1 MIVAHLIGG
10 NEVKV
15 RIGDKVEEIREG
27 VVIINDEQLET
38 SYRDLVA
45 VCGNISLG
53 DLDTTQD
60 ERYIRQDYI
69 QSVREYSEGEL
80 GAGFVIDNHLTEQV
94 CYSSYEIDFEKKTLV
109 LTIDT
114 YN

>member
-10 NEVKV
+10 NEIKG
-15 RIGDKVEEIREG
+15 ISNG
-27 VVIINDEQLET
+27 VVIINGKQLET
-38 SYRDLVA
+38 SYEDLVA

-60 ERYIRQDYI
+60 EVYMTRAYISLVEDFDD
-69 QSVREYSEGEL
+69 EL
-80 GAGFVIDNHLTEQV
+80 GVDFVTDNHLTEYV
-94 CYSSYEIDFEKKTLV
+94 CYSEYDVNFETRTLT
-109 LTIDT
+109 LKIDT